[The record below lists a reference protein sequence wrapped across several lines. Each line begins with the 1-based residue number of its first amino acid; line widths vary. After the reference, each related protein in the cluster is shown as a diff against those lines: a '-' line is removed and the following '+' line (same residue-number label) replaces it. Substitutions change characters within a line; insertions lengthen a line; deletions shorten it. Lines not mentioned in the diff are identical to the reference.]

1 MLRKWTSSRSW
12 RQVLQQLV
20 LEKGNFEMK
29 KEDLLRVKKML
40 DDCAG
45 DPCKERQF
53 DQKLMHA
60 VAKAEGL
67 GAEGLQ
73 TL

>member
-1 MLRKWTSSRSW
+1 
-12 RQVLQQLV
+12 
-20 LEKGNFEMK
+20 MK

-45 DPCKERQF
+45 DASKERQF

-60 VAKAEGL
+60 VAKAQGL
-67 GAEGLQ
+67 GAEEAADLVAELVIDQ
-73 TL
+73 AKELRLDD

>member
-1 MLRKWTSSRSW
+1 
-12 RQVLQQLV
+12 
-20 LEKGNFEMK
+20 MK
-29 KEDLLRVKKML
+29 KEDLLRAKKML

-67 GAEGLQ
+67 GAEGAADLVAELVIKQ
-73 TL
+73 VKEMRLDE

>member
-1 MLRKWTSSRSW
+1 MSRKDGAI
-12 RQVLQQLV
+12 Q
-20 LEKGNFEMK
+20 
-29 KEDLLRVKKML
+29 

-67 GAEGLQ
+67 GAADAAELVAELVINQ
-73 TL
+73 VKEMRLED